1 MHFLYLVPNS
11 FSSEIKII
19 GLGFDSIFWTEI
31 LCCHT
36 ILIVY
41 EEKVFFGSIPP
52 TDYFNHALC
61 HLRPNDDWQKG
72 KKNISLGQSK
82 LRRPICA
89 KCKKNGELEIG
100 QAEFPLEQF
109 ITNVLQYLATLVEVS
124 YFLRPEYPSSFLVT
138 IAKYF
143 ILQKQSSCEKELMN
157 CSAYG

>member
-19 GLGFDSIFWTEI
+19 LNSLGLGWDSIFRTKI

-41 EEKVFFGSIPP
+41 EEKVFLARYPLLTISI
-52 TDYFNHALC
+52 THCVTYDLMMIG
-61 HLRPNDDWQKG
+61 RKE

-124 YFLRPEYPSSFLVT
+124 YFYDQNTHQVF
-138 IAKYF
+138 
-143 ILQKQSSCEKELMN
+143 
-157 CSAYG
+157 

>member
-1 MHFLYLVPNS
+1 MH
-11 FSSEIKII
+11 
-19 GLGFDSIFWTEI
+19 
-31 LCCHT
+31 
-36 ILIVY
+36 
-41 EEKVFFGSIPP
+41 EERGFFGSIPP

-61 HLRPNDDWQKG
+61 HLRPNDDWQTG

-124 YFLRPEYPSSFLVT
+124 CFLQPEYPLVFLVA

-143 ILQKQSSCEKELMN
+143 ILQSKVHVIKN
-157 CSAYG
+157 

>member
-1 MHFLYLVPNS
+1 MFRCSSCAFLISL
-11 FSSEIKII
+11 
-19 GLGFDSIFWTEI
+19 L
-31 LCCHT
+31 L
-36 ILIVY
+36 Y

-82 LRRPICA
+82 LRRPVCA

-100 QAEFPLEQF
+100 QAEFPLDQF

-124 YFLRPEYPSSFLVT
+124 CFFTTGIPISFFSCD
-138 IAKYF
+138 AKYF
-143 ILQKQSSCEKELMN
+143 ILRNKVHVRKN
-157 CSAYG
+157 